1 VSSFEIAGAQF
12 FLGEPANNSWESP
25 TRLGITSERVEV
37 FCDDSDAVIAGAL
50 EAGAKGRFGIL

>member
-1 VSSFEIAGAQF
+1 LEIAGVQF

-37 FCDDSDAVIAGAL
+37 FCDDSGAVIAGTL